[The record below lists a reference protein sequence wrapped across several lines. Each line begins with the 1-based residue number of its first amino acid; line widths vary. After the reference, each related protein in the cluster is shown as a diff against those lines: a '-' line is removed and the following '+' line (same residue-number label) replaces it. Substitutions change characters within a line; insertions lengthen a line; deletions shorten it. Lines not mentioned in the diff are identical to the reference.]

1 MNKFSNTFAH
11 YESNL
16 EKYGED
22 HPLTEYT
29 LLLAL
34 HYAPE
39 HVKAEIDA
47 KAQELNL
54 LPPVS
59 GYTDA
64 GAAIYSFED
73 IANYFGVSFELV
85 ELYFSEMA
93 SLYGHEGFVVD
104 PNTKINRVQ

>member
-1 MNKFSNTFAH
+1 MNKFFNTFAR
-11 YESNL
+11 YESNV

-39 HVKAEIDA
+39 HIKAEIEA
-47 KAQELNL
+47 KAQDSNL

-59 GYTDA
+59 GYTDD
-64 GAAIYSFED
+64 GAAIYSFDD
-73 IANYFGVSFELV
+73 IAKHFGVSIELV

-93 SLYGHEGFVVD
+93 SLCRHKGFVVD